1 LTRFVARRLTTQPAL
16 LGRAARIT
24 HPRPLARPNAVRWL
38 SQAAEESTA
47 ADAEPA
53 ALAEA
58 AAKPAVAAASAT
70 TAMPAASFRHSMMR
84 SLKDR
89 NYAQVLTVYEAMV
102 EASVP
107 PDLLALNCIIEAKA
121 RAEGSAAAQQ
131 TLQVLL
137 AQHPTLKPNS
147 NTYVALVRPCEADG
161 NMKLAFSLYDELL
174 SLGHPPDLNIY
185 NSLIAVC
192 TAADDFAAAE
202 GIFTEMRDKGV
213 KPKSMTYLKY
223 IWACFRSRQP
233 DLAYKMLLNMENEW
247 RVPTREDYG
256 RMLKLFKWHQHA
268 DGKLHCVQGIVQDVN
283 MHPGSA
289 GSLESLGPDIV
300 SGLFKEAQLRKRPDE
315 VVRLAETLTRG
326 GVKLDRFQL
335 VGVIFAHLS
344 LNEAVKAFSVLV
356 EMYENKLSPPERTVE
371 GIAEELAKHSA
382 SVDESY
388 YLLESRKAAGGEVPL
403 PAVNIVIEA
412 CAMMGDLDR
421 AFATWAELEQL
432 ALQPNT
438 GTFNALL
445 HTCVRTREIA
455 SGRRLLSRMAQDG
468 VKPDS
473 KTFMHQASLHVM
485 AREESLALDV
495 LKQCKEANCVPTGKM
510 YVGLINMMIRGR
522 KGNAAKELLEEM
534 RTHHNVSK
542 ALTQKVEDASS

>member
-1 LTRFVARRLTTQPAL
+1 MPGERERLPVTRASHSHPRARR
-16 LGRAARIT
+16 
-24 HPRPLARPNAVRWL
+24 
-38 SQAAEESTA
+38 
-47 ADAEPA
+47 
-53 ALAEA
+53 
-58 AAKPAVAAASAT
+58 
-70 TAMPAASFRHSMMR
+70 
-84 SLKDR
+84 
-89 NYAQVLTVYEAMV
+89 
-102 EASVP
+102 
-107 PDLLALNCIIEAKA
+107 
-121 RAEGSAAAQQ
+121 
-131 TLQVLL
+131 
-137 AQHPTLKPNS
+137 
-147 NTYVALVRPCEADG
+147 
-161 NMKLAFSLYDELL
+161 
-174 SLGHPPDLNIY
+174 
-185 NSLIAVC
+185 
-192 TAADDFAAAE
+192 
-202 GIFTEMRDKGV
+202 
-213 KPKSMTYLKY
+213 
-223 IWACFRSRQP
+223 
-233 DLAYKMLLNMENEW
+233 
-247 RVPTREDYG
+247 
-256 RMLKLFKWHQHA
+256 LKLFKWHQHA

-522 KGNAAKELLEEM
+522 KGNAAKVRHRQFMHTFKPPEHMAPPFIPPCDLPFAGAAGGDADAPQCEQSVDTKGRGRVELSMHKGVCDVEM
-534 RTHHNVSK
+534 RVGRYVGHIQARTRSTHGRLDRRHPLLMVAVGTRVWTRCTIPSWDACVWPYATVGPSHFVAVVWSRGFCSVAVSSGV
-542 ALTQKVEDASS
+542 AWRPRGAAQVRSVRRAGVRVPSVICDFVCACGRRGAVTGAVRAGGGARPNRSPVTSRVPAGVAATSSSTPHRPPAGPRRTVDIDRGYVPFQSREKRGHWCRGCRVFWFTRSR